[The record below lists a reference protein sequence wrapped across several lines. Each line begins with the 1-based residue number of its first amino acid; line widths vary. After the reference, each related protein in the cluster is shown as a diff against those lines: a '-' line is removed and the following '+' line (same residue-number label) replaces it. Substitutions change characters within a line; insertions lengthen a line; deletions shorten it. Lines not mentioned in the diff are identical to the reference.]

1 MPPLPQSFNER
12 TAAICPTIS
21 ASFCIKSQ
29 KSARACS
36 SGVSGRGTRTIL
48 YSILV
53 SSFLPGLFPRRT
65 SAYGFRPCLSAMHS
79 QHPTKGHGFCLLTT
93 KPKWS
98 ALLATSNSSLLRK
111 PLQTGIQERKR
122 ILNLREAIA
131 PTLEY
136 FSDLDGAHGL
146 ARIFIK
152 YSQYEFC
159 PRDFC
164 LYLLPQ
170 SPLESDPCSL
180 QVRDFC
186 IQLVALTCFY
196 FDRFLNLLKRVL
208 ESLSHSGS
216 DYKHFEVDVQA
227 LI

>member
-1 MPPLPQSFNER
+1 M
-12 TAAICPTIS
+12 AATSPTINE
-21 ASFCIKSQ
+21 SFCIKSQ
-29 KSARACS
+29 KSALAFACS
-36 SGVSGRGTRTIL
+36 SGVSGRGTRTTL
-48 YSILV
+48 YSILL
-53 SSFLPGLFPRRT
+53 SSFLPGRYTRRI
-65 SAYGFRPCLSAMHS
+65 SASGLRPCFNVLHS
-79 QHPTKGHGFCLLTT
+79 QCPAAGHDVCLLTT
-93 KPKWS
+93 KPKWPP
-98 ALLATSNSSLLRK
+98 LLATSNSFLLRK
-111 PLQTGIQERKR
+111 PLQTGVQERKG

-131 PTLEY
+131 PTLEH
-136 FSDLDGAHGL
+136 FSDLEGAHGL
-146 ARIFIK
+146 ARIFVK

-164 LYLLPQ
+164 LYLLPK

-186 IQLVALTCFY
+186 IQLVALACFY

-216 DYKHFEVDVQA
+216 DYKQLKVGMQA